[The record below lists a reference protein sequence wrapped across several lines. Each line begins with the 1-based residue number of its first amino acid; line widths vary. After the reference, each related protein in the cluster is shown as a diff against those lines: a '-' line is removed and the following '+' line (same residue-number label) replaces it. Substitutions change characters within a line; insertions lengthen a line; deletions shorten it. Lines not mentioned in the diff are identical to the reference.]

1 LSRDFEDFMD
11 ELHDEARR
19 EGPKAVAELAAFGAH
34 YRLAREV
41 FDLRK
46 ARGMTQR
53 QLAAKSGIQ
62 QAEISRIEAGN
73 SNPTLST
80 IAVLA
85 YALDA
90 ELSLGARKAGK
101 SKERHRRSAVRV
113 ATGRRRTLAAAAK
126 QATAPV
132 AKPAKPAPVSGP
144 SRATSRGAPP

>member
-1 LSRDFEDFMD
+1 MSRVFEDFMK
-11 ELHDEARR
+11 ELHEEARR
-19 EGPKAVAELAAFGAH
+19 EGPKAVAELAAFDAH
-34 YRLAREV
+34 YRLAREI

-80 IAVLA
+80 IATLA

-90 ELSLGARKAGK
+90 ELSLGARKAPGK
-101 SKERHRRSAVRV
+101 SVKERRGRPSVPV
-113 ATGRRRTLAAAAK
+113 ATGRLRAL
-126 QATAPV
+126 
-132 AKPAKPAPVSGP
+132 PAPAVG
-144 SRATSRGAPP
+144 RAKVRAR

>member
-1 LSRDFEDFMD
+1 MNRDFEDFI
-11 ELHDEARR
+11 EEIHEEARR
-19 EGPKAVAELAAFGAH
+19 GGPKAIAELAAFDAH
-34 YRLAREV
+34 HLLAREV

-85 YALDA
+85 YALEA
-90 ELSLGARKAGK
+90 ELSLEVRKA
-101 SKERHRRSAVRV
+101 SRTMETRRTTTRV
-113 ATGRRRTLAAAAK
+113 AVTARRRTMQTAAARQASVPVKRSAK
-126 QATAPV
+126 A
-132 AKPAKPAPVSGP
+132 
-144 SRATSRGAPP
+144 RAR

>member
-1 LSRDFEDFMD
+1 MVSRLFRDFMR
-11 ELHDEARR
+11 ELEAETRR
-19 EGPKAVAELAAFGAH
+19 EGPRAVAELAAFGAH
-34 YRLAREV
+34 HRLAREV

-85 YALDA
+85 NALDA
-90 ELSLGARKAGK
+90 ELSLRAQKGGK
-101 SKERHRRSAVRV
+101 SAKGRLTGSSVRV
-113 ATGRRRTLAAAAK
+113 ARGVRRTLAVAR
-126 QATAPV
+126 QATAPIARR
-132 AKPAKPAPVSGP
+132 AKVRP
-144 SRATSRGAPP
+144 R

>member
-1 LSRDFEDFMD
+1 MRTTFEDFMNV
-11 ELHDEARR
+11 LHEEARR
-19 EGPKAVAELAAFGAH
+19 EGPQAIAELAAFDAH

-80 IAVLA
+80 IGVLA
-85 YALDA
+85 YALEA
-90 ELSLGARKAGK
+90 EFSLEVRKA
-101 SKERHRRSAVRV
+101 SKTRETRRTPARV
-113 ATGRRRTLAAAAK
+113 AVTARRRTMP
-126 QATAPV
+126 ATATRQASVPV
-132 AKPAKPAPVSGP
+132 KRQAKAHA
-144 SRATSRGAPP
+144 R

>member
-1 LSRDFEDFMD
+1 MSRDFEDFMN
-11 ELHDEARR
+11 ELHEEARR
-19 EGPKAVAELAAFGAH
+19 DGPKAVAELATFDAH

-80 IAVLA
+80 IAILA
-85 YALDA
+85 YALEA
-90 ELSLGARKAGK
+90 ELSLEPQKGKAAKGR
-101 SKERHRRSAVRV
+101 ERRPIIRV
-113 ATGRRRTLAAAAK
+113 AAAK
-126 QATAPV
+126 HRLTPGARQ
-132 AKPAKPAPVSGP
+132 VSARLA
-144 SRATSRGAPP
+144 SRHKAGTG

>member
-1 LSRDFEDFMD
+1 MISDVVKHILGSGSNPERGRPVSRDFEDFMN
-11 ELHDEARR
+11 ELHEEARR
-19 EGPKAVAELAAFGAH
+19 EGPLAVAELAAFGAPH
-34 YRLAREV
+34 RLAREV

-85 YALDA
+85 NALDV
-90 ELSLGARKAGK
+90 EFSLAPRKAGK
-101 SKERHRRSAVRV
+101 TAKRSAT
-113 ATGRRRTLAAAAK
+113 AKRRRAPALVAARRR
-126 QATAPV
+126 P
-132 AKPAKPAPVSGP
+132 
-144 SRATSRGAPP
+144 

>member
-1 LSRDFEDFMD
+1 MSTTFEDFTTQ
-11 ELHDEARR
+11 LHEEARR
-19 EGPKAVAELAAFGAH
+19 EGPQAIAELAAFDAH

-85 YALDA
+85 GALGA
-90 ELSLGARKAGK
+90 ELSLRAQKQGK
-101 SKERHRRSAVRV
+101 TAAKQRAV
-113 ATGRRRTLAAAAK
+113 ATGRR
-126 QATAPV
+126 ATRATVARRVSAPN
-132 AKPAKPAPVSGP
+132 
-144 SRATSRGAPP
+144 TSRGKTQTR